1 MKKLLIV
8 NNNLKVG
15 GVQKSLYNLL
25 WSLEG
30 DYDITLCLFKNIGDY
45 SEKLPKSVKVTETK
59 GLFRYLGVS
68 QSEVKGLDGIKRAIL
83 AAVSRML
90 GRKFTLKLLLLGE
103 KMHDDNY
110 DCAISFLHNGKDKS
124 FYGFVQDYVIH
135 RVKADRKIAFLH
147 CDYRNCGANNSYNNE
162 LLKRFDKI
170 AACSDGCREAFLSVL
185 PEMESRC
192 VTVKNFHRYEEI
204 RRLANEQTVE
214 YKNDCVNLLTVAR
227 LSHEKGIDRAIK
239 AFAKAIENG
248 IAAKL
253 HIVGDGAKRNELEE
267 LVKTLGLT
275 DSVVFYGEQSNPYR
289 FMKNAD
295 LLLLTSYH
303 EAAPMVIDEA
313 RSLGLPIL
321 STSTTS
327 SQDMILDSECGWVC
341 DNSQDKLNTMLVEL
355 TKNIDTVK
363 MLKKSLADKKVNND
377 EARLQFDNAIILL

>member
-30 DYDITLCLFKNIGDY
+30 EYDITLCLFKNIGDY

-68 QSEVKGLDGIKRAIL
+68 QSEVKWLDGIKRAIL

-192 VTVKNFHRYEEI
+192 ITVKNFHRYEEI
-204 RRLANEQTVE
+204 RHLSNEQTVE

-267 LVKTLGLT
+267 LAKTLGLT

-289 FMKNAD
+289 FMKKAD

-341 DNSQDKLNTMLVEL
+341 DNSQAALDESLQAV
-355 TKNIDTVK
+355 
-363 MLKKSLADKKVNND
+363 LADVHSLQYTKGKLLESNPNN
-377 EARLQFDNAIILL
+377 NAAAEQIALAING

>member
-30 DYDITLCLFKNIGDY
+30 EYDITLCLFKNIGDY

-103 KMHDDNY
+103 KTREDNY

-135 RVKADRKIAFLH
+135 RVNADRKIAFLH

-185 PEMESRC
+185 PGMESRC

-327 SQDMILDSECGWVC
+327 SQDMILGSECGWVC
-341 DNSQDKLNTMLVEL
+341 DNSQSALDESLQA
-355 TKNIDTVK
+355 I
-363 MLKKSLADKKVNND
+363 LADLHPLQYTKGKLLESNPNN
-377 EARLQFDNAIILL
+377 NAAAEQIALAING

>member
-30 DYDITLCLFKNIGDY
+30 EYDITLCLFKNIGDY
-45 SEKLPKSVKVTETK
+45 SEKLPKSVKVTEAK

-103 KMHDDNY
+103 KTREDNY

-135 RVKADRKIAFLH
+135 RVNADRKIAFLH

-170 AACSDGCREAFLSVL
+170 AACSDGCKEAFLSVL

-204 RRLANEQTVE
+204 RCLANEQTVE

-248 IAAKL
+248 NTAKF

-341 DNSQDKLNTMLVEL
+341 DNSQSALDESLQAVLANVHSLQYTKGKLLESNPNNNAAAEQ
-355 TKNIDTVK
+355 IA
-363 MLKKSLADKKVNND
+363 LAING
-377 EARLQFDNAIILL
+377 

>member
-30 DYDITLCLFKNIGDY
+30 EYDITLCLFKNIGDY
-45 SEKLPKSVKVTETK
+45 AEKLPKSVKVTETK

-103 KMHDDNY
+103 KTREDNY

-192 VTVKNFHRYEEI
+192 ITVKNFHRYEEI
-204 RRLANEQTVE
+204 RHLSNEQPVE

-239 AFAKAIENG
+239 SLAKAIENG

-341 DNSQDKLNTMLVEL
+341 DNSQAALDESLQAV
-355 TKNIDTVK
+355 
-363 MLKKSLADKKVNND
+363 LADVHSLQYTKGKLLESNPNN
-377 EARLQFDNAIILL
+377 NAAAEQIALAING